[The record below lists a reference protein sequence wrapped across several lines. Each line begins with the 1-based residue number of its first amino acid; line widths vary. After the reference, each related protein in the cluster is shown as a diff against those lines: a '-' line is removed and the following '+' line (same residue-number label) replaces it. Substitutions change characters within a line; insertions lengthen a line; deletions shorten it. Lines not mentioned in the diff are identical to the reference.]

1 MKKENV
7 LVMAL
12 VVIAIGGIYVFNA
25 LKSEAP
31 VQKTRMTAAR
41 SQASKTDDSDLGS
54 EIGIKWK
61 DFTPGM
67 AQARKENKFVFLYFH
82 APWCTYCTKLKLTT
96 FKDKKVLAYLK
107 EHFISIQVN
116 TDENKI
122 LANDWQVK
130 GLPTMWF
137 LEPDGEK
144 INRMPGYM
152 DAGKLLR
159 ILKYIQTQSYTT
171 MEFNEFVK
179 QG

>member
-7 LVMAL
+7 LVVAL
-12 VVIAIGGIYVFNA
+12 VVIAIGGIYVFNI
-25 LKSEAP
+25 LKSGP
-31 VQKTRMTAAR
+31 PIQKPSAITPQALAA
-41 SQASKTDDSDLGS
+41 KTDMSDIGS
-54 EIGIKWK
+54 AQGIGWK

-82 APWCTYCTKLKLTT
+82 APWCTYCNKLKMTT
-96 FKDKKVLAYLK
+96 FKDRKVLAYLK
-107 EHFISIQVN
+107 ENFISIQVN

-130 GLPTMWF
+130 GLPSMWF
-137 LEPDGEK
+137 LEPDGGK

-152 DAGKLLR
+152 DAGKLLS

-179 QG
+179 R